1 MTTPINASS
10 SSLSSE
16 GKLPYRLLLVEDSTP
31 MQRRL
36 GAALAQLPAVELI
49 GITDSAGGAMSL
61 IRRELPHVVVLD
73 LRLNEGTGFD
83 VLRRMRHMQLTT
95 KVFVLSNLAQESIKE
110 ECLAE
115 GATACFDKALEFEDF
130 FRTLQ
135 NSLLRQPADQEGTW

>member
-1 MTTPINASS
+1 
-10 SSLSSE
+10 
-16 GKLPYRLLLVEDSTP
+16 

-49 GITDSAGGAMSL
+49 GIADTAGAAISL
-61 IRRELPHVVVLD
+61 IRKELPHVVVLD

-83 VLRRMRHMQLTT
+83 VLRRLRHMRLST

-115 GATACFDKALEFEDF
+115 GATACFDKALEFEEF
-130 FRTLQ
+130 FKTLQ
-135 NSLLRQPADQEGTW
+135 NSLVRRPAAVEDTR